1 MTEKKYDET
10 YQEIE
15 ETTDPQQKE
24 KYWKTGFGLNK
35 IDHLEPSEYL
45 IKTLLPDHFAGKLTY
60 QEVENYLENESAR
73 A

>member
-1 MTEKKYDET
+1 MTQKKYDET

-35 IDHLEPSEYL
+35 IDHLEPSDYL
-45 IKTLLPDHFAGKLTY
+45 TNNTTVPATNL
-60 QEVENYLENESAR
+60 
-73 A
+73 